1 MGRRETTE
9 IYTQEQI
16 LATMKDFVEAIGIML
31 DREIIKPG
39 EAHDIYIKA
48 IANWL
53 SDEVHHTHEDELN

>member
-1 MGRRETTE
+1 
-9 IYTQEQI
+9 
-16 LATMKDFVEAIGIML
+16 MKDFVEAIGIML
-31 DREIIKPG
+31 DRGIIKPG